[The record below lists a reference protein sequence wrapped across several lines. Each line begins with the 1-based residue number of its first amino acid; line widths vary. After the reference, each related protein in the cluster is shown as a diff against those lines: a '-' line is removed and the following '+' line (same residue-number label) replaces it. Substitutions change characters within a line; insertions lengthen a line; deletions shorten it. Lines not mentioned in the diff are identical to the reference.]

1 MMGILRKTLEK
12 QIFGVCQW
20 WADKLGVRSSRVRLY
35 FIYLSCVTV
44 ASPIVAYLVMAF
56 VLEHKDLIK
65 GFRRKRIWEL

>member
-1 MMGILRKTLEK
+1 MIKLLRETLEK
-12 QIFGVCQW
+12 QFFGVCQW